1 MADRTLR
8 LAAIRRIVGRGET
21 RQQEDLVV
29 ALARDGF
36 RVTQSTLSRDLRD
49 LRVTRVPDGDQGY
62 RYGFAEAERMA
73 GARQGLV
80 NDIKNGLVALV
91 FSGNLLVIK
100 TLPGHAAS
108 VARALDNLPI
118 SDLVG
123 TIAGDDTV
131 IAVIREGVDHG
142 QCLERL
148 SQLVPGV
155 MRLSQ

>member
-21 RQQEDLVV
+21 KLQEDLIV
-29 ALARDGF
+29 ALSRDGF
-36 RVTQSTLSRDLRD
+36 SVTQSTLSRDLRD
-49 LRVTRVPDGDQGY
+49 LRVTRVPDGGHGY

-73 GARQGLV
+73 GAHHGLV
-80 NDIKNGLVALV
+80 NDIKNGLIALV

-118 SDLVG
+118 NDLVG

-131 IAVIREGVDHG
+131 IAVISEGVDHE
-142 QCLERL
+142 QCLNSL
-148 SQLVPGV
+148 SHLVPGV
-155 MRLSQ
+155 MGLSQ